1 MISNYFKVFFILFL
15 FIFSSEAK
23 SKNNQNIEFSLNEL
37 SNYFSAVI
45 SYDNQDNKRALKH
58 FKSSRNLLNK
68 HDEYL
73 RQYIFSL
80 VLNQNAT
87 RAIQEIKFS
96 ENKKNSNFFESY
108 LLLILDSI
116 KKKDY
121 EKSNFYLNKISKYKD
136 QGTFEQ
142 VIYETLRS
150 YLITFE
156 KKTISSKES
165 NFGNLTLINEAFVR
179 CYLDDPKT
187 IVYFENLI
195 NSSSADY
202 SRYLFFYVSHLVDK
216 NKLIDAKN
224 LLSDVDNHNNS
235 LIILQTKLWID
246 ENKTSNFKKIFSC
259 KNETDILGEFF
270 FLISNLYSTQE
281 DFEKSNFYLNISNF
295 LNEKFKFNLSLM
307 AENYFIS
314 ENFIESKN
322 ILKNFNK
329 KDGIYYWYKIK
340 KISKIISKK
349 QNDYQS
355 LKYLEKNFNKISKP
369 STKILF
375 DMANIYKGFKKYD
388 NAIKLYSEVMQSV
401 EKDASIY
408 ADLLYKRGG
417 SYERLGNYEKSD
429 IDLLAALEIIP
440 DNSYILNYLAYSWL
454 ERNYEIPKAIK
465 MLELAYKKNKN
476 DPYIIDSVGWG
487 YYLTEK
493 FDEAEIFMRRALEL
507 MPNDPIVNDHYG
519 DILWSLDRKIQ
530 AKYFW
535 NNVLKLKDAS
545 DEMKE
550 KIKVKLLKGPKK
562 INENS

>member
-87 RAIQEIKFS
+87 RAIKEIKFS

-202 SRYLFFYVSHLVDK
+202 SRYLFFYVSYLVEK

-224 LLSDVDNHNNS
+224 LLSDVDNINNS

-281 DFEKSNFYLNISNF
+281 DFEKSNFYLSISNF

-329 KDGIYYWYKIK
+329 EDGIYYWYKIK

-375 DMANIYKGFKKYD
+375 DMANIYKGFEKYD

-401 EKDASIY
+401 EKDESIY

-519 DILWSLDRKIQ
+519 DILWSLDRKVQ

-535 NNVLKLKDAS
+535 NNVLKLKDAN

>member
-87 RAIQEIKFS
+87 RAIKEIKFS

-156 KKTISSKES
+156 KKTISSNES
-165 NFGNLTLINEAFVR
+165 NFGNLTIINEAFVR

-281 DFEKSNFYLNISNF
+281 DFEKSNFYLSISNF

>member
-87 RAIQEIKFS
+87 RAIKEIKFS

-156 KKTISSKES
+156 KKTISSNES
-165 NFGNLTLINEAFVR
+165 NFGNLTIINEAFVR

-281 DFEKSNFYLNISNF
+281 DFEKSNFYLSISNF

-329 KDGIYYWYKIK
+329 EDGIYYWYKIK

-375 DMANIYKGFKKYD
+375 DMANIYKGFEKYD

-401 EKDASIY
+401 EKDESIY